1 MRNNELRIGNLILFD
16 KNPVEVTG
24 IQKSGLNFGKHG
36 FAISIL
42 DWFQPIELT
51 EDWLVRFGFTL
62 NMDNF
67 NWNAAIGENEIGDFQ
82 LALRYSDRIGWFFQS
97 KCTVIKYVHQ
107 LQNLYFCITGEELKL
122 KE

>member
-1 MRNNELRIGNLILFD
+1 MKNSELRIGNLILFEN
-16 KNPVEVTG
+16 KTVEVTG
-24 IQKSGLNFGKHG
+24 ISKSALNFGKHG
-36 FAISIL
+36 FAINIL
-42 DWFQPIELT
+42 EWFQPIELT
-51 EDWLVRFGFTL
+51 EEWLVRFGFTL

-67 NWNAAIGENEIGDFQ
+67 NWNAAIGENEIKDFK
-82 LALRYSDRIGWFFQS
+82 LALRYSNRIGWFFQS